1 MTPMTA
7 IPLRR
12 EVYYPESDNTP
23 MGETEIHVRESLYLL
38 EALDWQLREVPDV
51 YVAANMFFYYVQGD
65 PRAVVAPDVFVA
77 RGVPRGVRRI
87 YKLWEEGQVPCLIVE
102 VTSDSSRD
110 DDVVKKKALYQ
121 QLGVEEYIVHDPLK
135 EYLEPALQGFRLM
148 NGRYRPMPL
157 ETGGAVRSQ
166 SIGVVFRMEGNGLR
180 LVDSKTGETILP
192 SQEVRFARRA
202 AEERASAAE
211 ERASA
216 ADDEIARLRAELDR
230 LRGQG

>member
-38 EALDWQLREVPDV
+38 EAFDWLLRDVRDV
-51 YVAANMFFYYVQGD
+51 YVAANMFFYYVQDD
-65 PRAVVAPDVFVA
+65 PRGVVAPDVFVA
-77 RGVPRGVRRI
+77 KGVPRGERRT

-135 EYLEPALQGFRLM
+135 EYLEPPLQGFRLV
-148 NGRYRPMPL
+148 NGRYRPIPL
-157 ETGGAVRSQ
+157 ESDGAVRSQ
-166 SIGVVFRMEGNGLR
+166 SIGVIFRMEGNGLR
-180 LVDSKTGETILP
+180 LVDTMTGETILP
-192 SQEVRFARRA
+192 SQEVRHAQRA
-202 AEERASAAE
+202 AE
-211 ERASA
+211 
-216 ADDEIARLRAELDR
+216 DEIARLRAELDR
-230 LRGQG
+230 FRGQG

>member
-1 MTPMTA
+1 MTA

-12 EVYYPESDNTP
+12 EVDYPESDNTP

-38 EALDWQLREVPDV
+38 EAFDWLLRDVRDV

-77 RGVPRGVRRI
+77 KGVPRGQRRI
-87 YKLWEEGQVPCLIVE
+87 YKLWEERQVPCLIVE

-110 DDVVKKKALYQ
+110 DDIVKKKALYQ
-121 QLGVEEYIVHDPLK
+121 QLGVEEYIVHDPLE
-135 EYLEPALQGFRLM
+135 EYLEPSLQGFRLV
-148 NGRYRPMPL
+148 NGRYRPIPL
-157 ETGGAVRSQ
+157 EVGGAVRSQ
-166 SIGVVFRMEGNGLR
+166 SVGALFRKEGTGLR
-180 LVDSKTGETILP
+180 LVDSTTGETILP
-192 SQEVRFARRA
+192 SQEVRFAQR
-202 AEERASAAE
+202 
-211 ERASA
+211 A